1 MARKNGKDKD
11 DDFDQG
17 GADGPARLAREGE
30 RGGKGDNKRFD
41 GKALADMLE
50 TIAAAEARIRKRN
63 EETSKK
69 NQPDRDEIK
78 QARADMVESGCPSI
92 ELAALIRKHKLQRKI
107 DTIDEKLDNEQKET
121 FAEMVEA
128 LGGLADLPLGEAAK
142 ARHPDAHAN

>member
-1 MARKNGKDKD
+1 MARKNGKGDK

-30 RGGKGDNKRFD
+30 RGKGDNKRFD

-50 TIAAAEARIRKRN
+50 TIAAAEARIQKRN

-107 DTIDEKLDNEQKET
+107 ASIDAKLDEDQKET

-128 LGGLADLPLGEAAK
+128 LGGLADLPLGQAAA

>member
-1 MARKNGKDKD
+1 MARKNGKGKD

-17 GADGPARLAREGE
+17 GPDGPARLEREGE
-30 RGGKGDNKRFD
+30 RGKGDNKRFD

-50 TIAAAEARIRKRN
+50 TIAAAEARIQKRN

-92 ELAALIRKHKLQRKI
+92 ELAALIRKHKLQRKL
-107 DTIDEKLDNEQKET
+107 DSVDAKLDPDQKET

-128 LGGLADLPLGEAAK
+128 LGGLADMPLGEAAK